1 MQIGLI
7 TKPTNKFMKRLSLY
21 LFLIF
26 FTLQTPSQTDDI
38 RDFQIE
44 GMSIGDSLLDYLTE
58 EEIKEKMRSNTAAW
72 YPDEAFVSI
81 AMKLETFKTYDDLG
95 IVFKPNDNNYVIH
108 SLEGSLYFGRNINE
122 CYKKQKV
129 IGEDLEILFGNK
141 VKIQRF
147 DADYIG
153 DKSGESK
160 VRHVDFIF
168 NDGSASRV
176 ICYDLSEKLHEK
188 NNEQDSLYT
197 VINSKE
203 FMDWLNESM

>member
-1 MQIGLI
+1 
-7 TKPTNKFMKRLSLY
+7 MKKLLGIVVLS
-21 LFLIF
+21 LFLI
-26 FTLQTPSQTDDI
+26 TPSKADDI

-44 GMSIGDSLLDYLTE
+44 GISIGDSLLDYLSE
-58 EEIKEKMRSNTAAW
+58 SEIQEKMRSNLTAW
-72 YPDEAFVSI
+72 YPDKAFVSI
-81 AMKLETFKTYDDLG
+81 GIKLETFKTYYDLG
-95 IVFKPNDNNYVIH
+95 VIFKPNDNNYIIH

-129 IGEDLEILFGNK
+129 IAAELEELFGNK
-141 VKIQRF
+141 AKIYRF
-147 DADYIG
+147 DADDPT

-203 FMDWLNESM
+203 FMDWLNENM